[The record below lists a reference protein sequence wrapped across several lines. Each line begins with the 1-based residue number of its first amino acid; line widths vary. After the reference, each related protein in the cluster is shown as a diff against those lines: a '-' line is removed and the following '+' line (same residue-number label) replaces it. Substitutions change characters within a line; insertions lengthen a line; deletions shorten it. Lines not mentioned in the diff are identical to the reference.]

1 MTEIPIIYKPLHGF
15 AMQINVLI
23 LYDMGLHHERVEVD
37 HCKKRSEESNIQQEI
52 NFIRFTQA
60 CLIRHTL

>member
-1 MTEIPIIYKPLHGF
+1 
-15 AMQINVLI
+15 MQINVLI